1 MISTS
6 GTALPGLTRSLAI
19 APIWAKA
26 AAVLVGTALLAA
38 STQVTVPMFPVPMTM
53 QTWAVLVI
61 GALYGSRLGA
71 ITVLAYIAEG
81 LAGLPVFTAGGFG
94 LAKMMGPTGGYLIGF
109 VISAWMIG
117 YAMERGLGRSLGTS
131 ILAFTLAHAVV
142 FVPGVAW
149 LAYLVGADKAIA
161 LGVVPFFVGSVVKTA
176 LAVATYEAARKVPTR
191 A

>member
-1 MISTS
+1 MLDRRAFL
-6 GTALPGLTRSLAI
+6 TA
-19 APIWAKA
+19 
-26 AAVLVGTALLAA
+26 TALLAA
-38 STQVTVPMFPVPMTM
+38 STQVTVPMYPVPMTM